1 MKGTI
6 EYCDV
11 LLDVTYTHD
20 LYQDKH
26 EIQVYEIY
34 PSGSSVDIWNICEAG
49 GLVDRIEEKIYEQLH
64 CY

>member
-6 EYCDV
+6 EYCGV
-11 LLDVTYTHD
+11 LLDVSYHHD
-20 LYQDKH
+20 VYHDKH

-34 PSGSSVDIWNICEAG
+34 PSGTSVDIWNICEAG
-49 GLVDRIEEKIYEQLH
+49 GLVDRIGEKVYEQLH